1 MTDNDGNCKEGEE
14 RGILRGK
21 EISRREFL
29 KVAGA
34 AGATIGLAGGLGG
47 VIAACGDDETPTSG
61 AGTSVSA
68 GAEAGCEIKL
78 GFVSP
83 QTGGIASFG
92 VPDKYCMERAQEA
105 IGDGIIGAD
114 GKLHPIKIIL
124 KDSQSDTARAAA
136 VTGDLIN
143 NDGVDMV
150 VTASTP
156 DTVNPV
162 ATQCEAL
169 ATPCISNDC
178 PWQPFIDRANTGD
191 FSVTYN
197 WCYHTFWGL
206 EDVVANFTDMWS
218 KVDTNKKVGA
228 TWSNDPDG
236 QAWKGGWDAAFAALG
251 YDATVPSEF
260 TLGAMDF
267 STQINQY
274 KSDGCEIA
282 VGIFIPPD
290 FATFWTQ
297 VNQLQW
303 KPKMA
308 TFGKGLLFPEVP
320 AGLGDIS
327 NGLTTEVW
335 WTPRHPFTSS
345 LNGET
350 CQEFADKF
358 EEQTG
363 GQWTQPLLHFI
374 IFELAVDVLKRA
386 SDLDDKDTIMT
397 AVKSTKLDTIGG
409 LIDFSAPVTGGP
421 EPPSWTPGPQHIHEN
436 VYKTPQVGG
445 QWRKGT
451 DWPFELTIVSN
462 AACPDSGIAVE
473 DTVQELSWS

>member
-1 MTDNDGNCKEGEE
+1 MADNDSNCKDEAEK
-14 RGILRGK
+14 GILSGK
-21 EISRREFL
+21 QISRREFL
-29 KVAGA
+29 KVAGVT
-34 AGATIGLAGGLGG
+34 GATIGLAGGLGG
-47 VIAACGDDETPTSG
+47 VIAACGEETPASG
-61 AGTSVSA
+61 TGTTVSA
-68 GAEAGCEIKL
+68 GAEAGREIKI

-105 IGDGIIGAD
+105 IGEGIMGTD
-114 GKLHPIKIIL
+114 GKLHPVSIVL

-143 NDGVDMV
+143 NDKVDMV

-169 ATPCISNDC
+169 ATPCLSNDC
-178 PWQPFIDRANTGD
+178 PWQPYIDRANTGD
-191 FSVTYN
+191 FSVTYK

-206 EDVVANFTDMWS
+206 EDVITNFNDMWGQ
-218 KVDTNKKVGA
+218 VTTNKKVGA

-236 QAWKGGWDAAFAALG
+236 QAWKGGWANAFAALG
-251 YDATVPSEF
+251 YEATVPSEF
-260 TLGAMDF
+260 TIGAMDF

-274 KSDGCEIA
+274 KADGCEIA

-290 FATFWTQ
+290 FGTFWTQ
-297 VNQLQW
+297 VNQQQW
-303 KPKMA
+303 QPKVA

-320 AGLGDIS
+320 AGLGDIAS
-327 NGLTTEVW
+327 GLTTEVW
-335 WTPRHPFTSS
+335 WMPTHPFKSS

-358 EEQTG
+358 EQSTG

-374 IFELAVDVLKRA
+374 IFEWAVDVLKRA
-386 SDLDDKDTIMT
+386 TDLDDKETIMT
-397 AVKSTKLDTIGG
+397 AVKATKMDTIGG
-409 LIDFSAPVTGGP
+409 PIDFTAPLTGTGG
-421 EPPSWTPGPQHIHEN
+421 PPSWTPGPQHIVEN

-451 DWPFELTIVSN
+451 KWPFELTVVSN
-462 AACPDSGIAVE
+462 AACPNVGIEVQ
-473 DTVQELSWS
+473 DTVQELAWS